1 MIDPS
6 ILKTEPPPCHRSRLS
21 WLLSSILARPP
32 NAADSRESGFVHWPI
47 AAVRKVLA
55 ATREGIEFATR
66 YQMLANMTDEKLAA
80 LGVRRKDL
88 ARIAVNGWRR

>member
-1 MIDPS
+1 MSATTPAS
-6 ILKTEPPPCHRSRLS
+6 GAPLP
-21 WLLSSILARPP
+21 AR
-32 NAADSRESGFVHWPI
+32 RFWPI

-55 ATREGIEFATR
+55 ATREGIELATR

-80 LGVRRKDL
+80 LGVRRNDI